1 MSKCQASKRARRHRK
16 HGLHH
21 PSHVPAKA
29 LSRFVQTKMKA
40 MKESYKEVA
49 KIEKA
54 NIVV

>member
-1 MSKCQASKRARRHRK
+1 MSKCQASKRARRHK
-16 HGLHH
+16 KLGLHH

-29 LSRFVQTKMKA
+29 VSRFVQAKIKSQ
-40 MKESYKEVA
+40 KESYKEVA